1 MASQERI
8 SVHNLADLKNT
19 SDDAIPNYLNSLKF
33 KQDHRLVDT
42 RLALGY
48 GAFAIAAAC
57 FLWDYKLG
65 FASTKWWTAAAVA
78 LYSIVNGGL
87 TAWITFVEKGTVYQ
101 GTAPDGTKIS
111 VSTSTKKNEPTYYV
125 VAEITSPRSSPRKIE
140 FSRSFTEWFDVQGHF
155 VALPFQTM
163 LASTV
168 PLIAKAD
175 PKRASATTT
184 STNTSSNATAAT
196 AAVAPATPS
205 VASTAGS
212 DFLNVDAETLDALAA
227 GEATG
232 TGAETGAGG
241 ASGKGKKSKR
251 RKA

>member
-8 SVHNLADLKNT
+8 TVHNLADLKNT

-33 KQDHRLVDT
+33 TQDHSLIDT

-48 GAFAIAAAC
+48 SAFAIAAAC

-65 FASTKWWTAAAVA
+65 FESTKWFTAAAVA
-78 LYSIVNGGL
+78 LYSVVNGAL
-87 TAWITFVEKGTVYQ
+87 TLWITYVEKGTVYQ
-101 GTAPDGTKIS
+101 GKAADGTKIS

-125 VAEITSPRSSPRKIE
+125 VVDVTPKRGPSTKLE
-140 FSRSFTEWFDVQGHF
+140 FARSFTEWFDVQGHF

-163 LASTV
+163 LATTV

-175 PKRASATTT
+175 PKRAAVIPTPAASA
-184 STNTSSNATAAT
+184 AA
-196 AAVAPATPS
+196 AE
-205 VASTAGS
+205 
-212 DFLNVDAETLDALAA
+212 FLNVDTHTLDALVAA
-227 GEATG
+227 ET
-232 TGAETGAGG
+232 TGAESSA
-241 ASGKGKKSKR
+241 GKKSKR